1 MNNSQS
7 RSDQPEKQ
15 SGQVSA
21 LTPEIVRQVAD
32 KVYAMLLKELQVEKE
47 RRRTVNNRWQRQ

>member
-7 RSDQPEKQ
+7 GSDQPDKQ
-15 SGQVSA
+15 SRQVNA
-21 LTPEIVRQVAD
+21 ITPEVVRQVAD

-47 RRRTVNNRWQRQ
+47 RRRTVNNRWQRR